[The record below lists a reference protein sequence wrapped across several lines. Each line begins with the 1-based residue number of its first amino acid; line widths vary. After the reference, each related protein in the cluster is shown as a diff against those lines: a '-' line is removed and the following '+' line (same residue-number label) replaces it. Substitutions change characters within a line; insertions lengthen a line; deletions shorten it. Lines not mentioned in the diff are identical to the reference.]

1 MIIMCYIDV
10 LVLRI
15 VMNDEANYY
24 NVIIAF
30 CGCLILSITVLREE
44 MSHLQVSPPLW
55 SLIFS

>member
-15 VMNDEANYY
+15 VMNDEANFY

-30 CGCLILSITVLREE
+30 YGCLILSITVLREE
-44 MSHLQVSPPLW
+44 MFHLQVSPPL
-55 SLIFS
+55 